1 MKTTFGDCMLL
12 EDLNVL
18 ACGSRKAK
26 VEPKT
31 KVLFRYL
38 VNQAPEVVTRE
49 QLLDHVWPGVNVSM
63 DAFYRGI
70 FKLRRSLH
78 RVGAKAVTLETIPK
92 CGYRMVS
99 AFDGFHSNELLEP
112 SSKTNR
118 AIP

>member
-12 EDLNVL
+12 EELNVL
-18 ACGSRKAK
+18 ACGGRKAR

-38 VNQAPEVVTRE
+38 VHQAPEVVTRE
-49 QLLDHVWPGVNVSM
+49 ELLHHVWPGVNVSM

-70 FKLRRSLH
+70 FKLRRSLQ

-99 AFDGFHSNELLEP
+99 TFDGFHSNGFHQ
-112 SSKTNR
+112 SNSN
-118 AIP
+118 IS